1 MKEKV
6 QITMKSQQK
15 KLVKYDKGLF
25 DILDS
30 ASGVLDVKE
39 YNVNATSDVH
49 ALSSIIYLKFKRKK

>member
-39 YNVNATSDVH
+39 YNVNATS
-49 ALSSIIYLKFKRKK
+49 